1 LREAFASTLIVLLVL
16 LAILMSN
23 QFAEILGDAAADGLP
38 RDAVFR
44 VFSLTLLRY
53 LTFIA
58 PVALLVGVLLALARL
73 NRDSEMAALSACGI
87 GPLTLLKP
95 IGLLSVGVA
104 AGVAWLAFVESPAA
118 NRTIAEIRFDAE
130 EEMELELLTPG
141 SFTTTN
147 SGGTVLYVRESNGDR
162 MQGVFIQTEQLG
174 RSIVVLAE
182 EGRRVQDS
190 ATGGFSLLLQNGRR
204 YEGVPGEAGFIV
216 AEFEQ
221 GEIPVQIQNR
231 EFVTAV
237 EAMPTAGLL
246 GSEEPELRAEF
257 EWRLASP
264 VSVLLLVLLAVPL
277 SRSSPREGRYAR
289 VGLGLL
295 LYIIYTNSLSIGRV
309 WVERAAVPDW
319 LGLWWAH
326 GLLGLLALILLL
338 NSAGLLAGRPRSFRL
353 EPKERLESSA

>member
-1 LREAFASTLIVLLVL
+1 
-16 LAILMSN
+16 
-23 QFAEILGDAAADGLP
+23 
-38 RDAVFR
+38 
-44 VFSLTLLRY
+44 
-53 LTFIA
+53 
-58 PVALLVGVLLALARL
+58 
-73 NRDSEMAALSACGI
+73 
-87 GPLTLLKP
+87 
-95 IGLLSVGVA
+95 
-104 AGVAWLAFVESPAA
+104 
-118 NRTIAEIRFDAE
+118 
-130 EEMELELLTPG
+130 
-141 SFTTTN
+141 
-147 SGGTVLYVRESNGDR
+147 

-338 NSAGLLAGRPRSFRL
+338 YSSGLLAGLSRSFRL